1 MKLRILSRL
10 LSDAYPASAA
20 ISWRGAVQI
29 PLARFRADVVAVAAY
44 FTGTS
49 AAALLCQDSYH
60 FAVGFYGLLHAKAQ
74 IILPPSG
81 QPGALEGLRGTFTTL
96 ADDAAITAAMAAPA
110 SITATPL
117 TPLDPTCGNI
127 NFFTSGSTGAP
138 KRIVKSLGMF
148 EQETAMFEQ
157 RFGQG
162 LKRDAR
168 VFATVPHQHLYG
180 LSFKLLW
187 PLAYGRPFCADTHSF
202 WETLL
207 AELSPDA
214 VIVSS
219 PAHLSRLSGIT
230 PLARA
235 LRPACVLSSGAP
247 LAQAASDEAATILG
261 CRPTEIF
268 GSTETGAIATRCDRR
283 DENDPWH
290 LLPGVA
296 MRGADGHLSIRSPA
310 AGPDWTEMSDLITP
324 TADGFI
330 YHGRADRIVKI
341 EGKRINLIAVEEV
354 LLHQPLIDAVAVITL
369 PDPLRLAAAVVLT
382 PAGKG
387 QLAIQGAFRFARTLR
402 KALQE
407 AIEPAGLPRQW
418 RFVDAL
424 PSHPMGKRRQAD
436 IAALFGG
443 PT

>member
-1 MKLRILSRL
+1 MRLRILSRL
-10 LSDAYPASAA
+10 LSDTYPATA
-20 ISWRGAVQI
+20 IVSWRGSEQ
-29 PLARFRADVVAVAAY
+29 LRLDRFRADVAAIAAR
-44 FTGTS
+44 FAGTT

-60 FAVGFYGLLHAKAQ
+60 FAAGFYGLLHAGAQ
-74 IILPPSG
+74 IILPPSA
-81 QPGALEGLRGTFTTL
+81 QPGALGDLRGTFTTL
-96 ADDAAITAAMAAPA
+96 VDDAVIGATIAASANITDAA
-110 SITATPL
+110 L
-117 TPLDPTCGNI
+117 TPLDPASENI

-157 RFGQG
+157 RFGQS
-162 LKRDAR
+162 LKCEAR

-187 PLAYGRPFCADTHSF
+187 PLAYGRPFCAETHSF

-219 PAHLSRLSGIT
+219 PAHLSRLSGIAPRT
-230 PLARA
+230 NAI
-235 LRPACVLSSGAP
+235 PACVLSSGAP

-296 MRGADGHLSIRSPA
+296 MHGADGHLSVRSPA
-310 AGPDWTEMSDLITP
+310 AGPGWTEMSDLITP

-330 YHGRADRIVKI
+330 YHGRTDRIVKI
-341 EGKRINLIAVEEV
+341 EGKRINLIAVEDA
-354 LLHQPLIDAVAVITL
+354 LLRHPLVDTAAVITL
-369 PDPLRLAAAVVLT
+369 TDPLRLAAAVVLK
-382 PAGKG
+382 PAGRDL
-387 QLAIQGAFRFARTLR
+387 LAVQGAFRFARSLR
-402 KALQE
+402 KTLQQ

-418 RFVDAL
+418 RFIDAL
-424 PSHPMGKRRQAD
+424 PTHPMGKRRQAD
-436 IAALFGG
+436 IAALFGES
-443 PT
+443 T